1 MRHPRTPT
9 LVLFGILVLAAL
21 ASSAQDKP
29 AMTIVQLL
37 EIPRLREPRL
47 SPDGGALVYGL
58 AEADWEKNKRI
69 SHLWL
74 QRIGEGDPI
83 QLTRGEKGESTPRW
97 SPDSE
102 TIAFIAER
110 GDDENRQIY
119 LLSTRGGEAR
129 RLSEHETSVS
139 AIEWAPDGRALYF
152 VADEPKSKEEKKRDK
167 VKDDVFSFDEDWKH
181 RHLWRVSAE
190 SGKEERVT
198 EGDFSIGRF
207 SLSRDGSRIVVHRA
221 PTPLL
226 DDRWSSEIYVMDPN
240 GGEARRLTNNTQPE
254 SGAELSPNGKTV
266 LFLADTNADLEPY
279 YNTNLFLVATAGGDP
294 RMLLEDMPHE
304 VQSAEWSA
312 DGDAVYFLANTGVR
326 SQLFRVD
333 VESEELA
340 QLTEGDHSLRGWKYL
355 PTLDTHIASVAN
367 ATNVGDVWRQKD
379 GVPEKLTAIYDHYAD
394 EMYLPRLEAITW
406 TGADGETVEG
416 LLYYPRASEEGKP
429 YPLAVQT
436 HGGPRSSD
444 KFGFPSWGSY
454 VPVLTARGWLVFKP
468 NYRGSTGYGDAYLR
482 DMVGHYFNQAHLDVM
497 TGVDHLIAEG
507 LADSDRMI
515 KMGWSGGGHM
525 TNKIITHTNRFKAA
539 SSGAG
544 ASNWVSMYGQTDIRI
559 HRGNW
564 FGGSP
569 WTQDA
574 DIQNYWRSSALSQVW
589 KVETPTLVLVGQND
603 KRVPAPQSVELFRAL
618 RANGVDTHLYMAPRE
633 PHGWRELRHELFKIN
648 VELEWFERH
657 ALGRDYEWEVAPDDD
672 DEDSGAREED
682 AAATASSG
690 D

>member
-1 MRHPRTPT
+1 MRHPRATVS
-9 LVLFGILVLAAL
+9 LLFGILSFAAT
-21 ASSAQDKP
+21 ASTAQDKP

-37 EIPRLREPRL
+37 EIPRLSEPQL
-47 SPDGGALVYGL
+47 SPDGDSLVYRL
-58 AEADWEKNKRI
+58 AEADWEKNKRV

-74 QRIGEGDPI
+74 QRIGGGDPI
-83 QLTRGEKGESTPRW
+83 QLTRGDKGESTPRW
-97 SPDSE
+97 SPDGK

-110 GDDENRQIY
+110 GDDENQQIY
-119 LLSTRGGEAR
+119 LLGIRGGEAR

-139 AIEWAPDGRALYF
+139 DIEWAPDGSSLYF
-152 VADEPKSKEEKKRDK
+152 VAKEPKSEEEKKRDK

-181 RHLWRVSAE
+181 QHLWRVAAE
-190 SGKEERVT
+190 TGKEEQLT
-198 EGDFSIGRF
+198 EGDFSIGRY

-221 PTPLL
+221 PSPLL
-226 DDRWSSEIYVMDPN
+226 DDRWSSEIYLLDGDGAN
-240 GGEARRLTNNTQPE
+240 GHRLTNNAQPE
-254 SGAELSPNGKTV
+254 SGAEISPDGQTV
-266 LFLADTNADLEPY
+266 LFLADTNATSEPY
-279 YNTNLFLVATAGGDP
+279 YNTNLFLVPASGGDS

-304 VQSAEWSA
+304 VQSAAWSA
-312 DGDAVYFLANTGVR
+312 DGDAIYLIANTGVR

-333 VESEELA
+333 VGSEDLA
-340 QLTEGDHSLRGWKYL
+340 QLTEGDHSLRAWSYL
-355 PTLDTHIASVAN
+355 PKLDTHIASVAN
-367 ATNVGDVWRQKD
+367 ATNAGDVWRQKG
-379 GVPEKLTAIYDHYAD
+379 GVLEKLTAIYDHYA
-394 EMYLPRLEAITW
+394 EETYLPRQEAITW
-406 TGADGETVEG
+406 KGADGETVEG
-416 LLYYPRASEEGKP
+416 LLYYPQGYEPGKR

-444 KFGFPSWGSY
+444 RFGFPRWGSY

-507 LADSDRMI
+507 MVDSDRMI

-525 TNKIITHTNRFKAA
+525 TNKIVTHTNRFKAA

-544 ASNWVSMYGQTDIRI
+544 ASNWVSMYGQTDIRV

-569 WTQDA
+569 WREDS
-574 DIQNYWRSSALSQVW
+574 DIGNYWRSSALSKVW
-589 KVETPTLVLVGQND
+589 KVTTPTLVLVGQND
-603 KRVPAPQSVELFRAL
+603 KRVPAPQSVEFYRAL

-648 VELEWFERH
+648 VELDWFERH
-657 ALGRDYEWEVAPDDD
+657 ALGKDYEWEVAPGDDD
-672 DEDSGAREED
+672 DETLEEGVT
-682 AAATASSG
+682 ATASSG
-690 D
+690 G